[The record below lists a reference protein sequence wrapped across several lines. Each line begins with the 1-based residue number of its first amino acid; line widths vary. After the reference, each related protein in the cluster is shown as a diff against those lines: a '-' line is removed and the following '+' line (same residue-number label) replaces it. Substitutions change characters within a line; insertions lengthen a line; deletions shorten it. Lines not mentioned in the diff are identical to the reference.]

1 MDIIYEMNYKNTI
14 EKRLQKLEEKCDSIE
29 TKLDTLIEL
38 LSENAKNCEK
48 MSDHIDFVETVY
60 ENVKNPLGF
69 ICNKVNSMIS
79 GTHSLENKNLEI
91 KN

>member
-1 MDIIYEMNYKNTI
+1 MDLIYEMNFKNTI
-14 EKRLQKLEEKCDSIE
+14 ETRLQKLEEKCDSIE

-38 LSENAKNCEK
+38 LSENKKNCEK

-69 ICNKVNSMIS
+69 ICNKINRVIHGSQYSI
-79 GTHSLENKNLEI
+79 ENK
-91 KN
+91 KV